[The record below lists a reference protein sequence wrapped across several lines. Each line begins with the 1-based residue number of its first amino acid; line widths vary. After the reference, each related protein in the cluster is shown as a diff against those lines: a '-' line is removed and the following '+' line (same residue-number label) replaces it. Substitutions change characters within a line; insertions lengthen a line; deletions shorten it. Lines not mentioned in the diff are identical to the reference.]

1 MVRIDVKGL
10 SDLTARLS
18 KAPELLKKE
27 VGAEIHFAGERFAEL
42 AVKSLRSQLFVDTKK
57 SGFLMGSI
65 SADNSVPM
73 QSSVVANKK
82 YAAYVEWGTITR
94 VSVPP
99 ELADYA
105 IQFKGRGIKKTGG
118 MYPRP
123 FFFPQVPIV
132 KAELVERINNILL

>member
-1 MVRIDVKGL
+1 MVKIEFTGL
-10 SDLTARLS
+10 KELSARLS
-18 KAPELLKKE
+18 KAPSVLKEQVNTE
-27 VGAEIHFAGERFAEL
+27 VHLAGERFVEL
-42 AVKSLRSQLFVDTKK
+42 AVKSLRDQLFVDTEK

-65 SADNSVPM
+65 SADNSVAL

-82 YAAYVEWGTITR
+82 YAAYFEWGTITR

-132 KAELVERINNILL
+132 KAELIENINNVI